1 MAGTVARP
9 KVYIDYI
16 SYFRATGLG
25 VDTNFGN
32 SNINEDY
39 SDIAIYNPS
48 NTKTFTPVQ
57 ENNFTNTE
65 GVNLTN
71 MYFRVGLG
79 DGASEQKKLI
89 SSMNWAGMFNH
100 NYNSIDYQFGSVN
113 MASQT
118 GVGGGL
124 GSGTFYGGGKNNIR
138 LWSFDENN
146 WTDDTTYGVVLIIGT
161 HSQAT
166 PFKLG
171 SFVTGRSFTFPHNA
185 NLSMN
190 INNETNIRKTRTLGG
205 SDIVDINYYRQ
216 PLWNGYPPFVATN
229 EPSLSAT
236 SSIGRRSWALTFS
249 FLTQDS
255 TFPQDMGEGFMF
267 DNNIT
272 DDGVNTWTNWTTENI
287 TSHFMTL
294 TLNGQLP
301 FLFQPDDT
309 KDVYAWCR
317 LKSNTFSVQQSAP
330 NLYTSK
336 MTFEEVW

>member
-1 MAGTVARP
+1 MAGTVAKP

-16 SYFRATGLG
+16 SYFRAIGLRLQTGIT
-25 VDTNFGN
+25 DSIQGN
-32 SNINEDY
+32 ID
-39 SDIAIYNPS
+39 DVFLYNPS
-48 NTKTFTPVQ
+48 KTKIFETTGNTSSKFSLFMGDGTGETSKLVESINFAGILNHNLNSINATILFNGLNSASGGATNTYASSIVGGDK
-57 ENNFTNTE
+57 NNFSLY
-65 GVNLTN
+65 NLPT
-71 MYFRVGLG
+71 MESYGFEL
-79 DGASEQKKLI
+79 SL
-89 SSMNWAGMFNH
+89 
-100 NYNSIDYQFGSVN
+100 DYE
-113 MASQT
+113 A
-118 GVGGGL
+118 
-124 GSGTFYGGGKNNIR
+124 
-138 LWSFDENN
+138 D
-146 WTDDTTYGVVLIIGT
+146 
-161 HSQAT
+161 AT
-166 PFKLG
+166 QVESFKLG
-171 SFVTGRSFTFPHNA
+171 SIIAGRTFTFSHNA

-205 SDIVDINYYRQ
+205 ADIVDINYYRQ

-255 TFPQDMGEGFMF
+255 TFPKDMSEGFMF
-267 DNNIT
+267 DNYVENIS
-272 DDGVNTWTNWTTENI
+272 VWQNYSTENI

>member
-16 SYFRATGLG
+16 SYFRTIGERLRTGS
-25 VDTNFGN
+25 TNSVQGN
-32 SNINEDY
+32 ID
-39 SDIAIYNPS
+39 DVFVYNPS
-48 NTKTFTPVQ
+48 NTKTFQTTGNRLSNFILFMGRGNGEVSKLV
-57 ENNFTNTE
+57 ESINFAGILNHNLNDISANITFNGLNSASGGTSTTYANSIVGGDTNNFSLY
-65 GVNLTN
+65 NLPL
-71 MYFRVGLG
+71 MKPYGFEL
-79 DGASEQKKLI
+79 SL
-89 SSMNWAGMFNH
+89 
-100 NYNSIDYQFGSVN
+100 DYG
-113 MASQT
+113 
-118 GVGGGL
+118 
-124 GSGTFYGGGKNNIR
+124 
-138 LWSFDENN
+138 
-146 WTDDTTYGVVLIIGT
+146 DDTPQVESFKIGSII
-161 HSQAT
+161 A
-166 PFKLG
+166 
-171 SFVTGRSFTFPHNA
+171 GRSFTFPHNA

-255 TFPQDMGEGFMF
+255 TFPQNMGEGFMF
-267 DNNIT
+267 DNYTAEGIPL
-272 DDGVNTWTNWTTENI
+272 WTNWSTENI

>member
-16 SYFRATGLG
+16 SYFRATGLI
-25 VDTNFGN
+25 VADQSLNVV
-32 SNINEDY
+32 EDA
-39 SDIAIYNPS
+39 SDLFYYNPS
-48 NTKTFTPVQ
+48 NTKEFNPINSENQMQFNVQ
-57 ENNFTNTE
+57 
-65 GVNLTN
+65 
-71 MYFRVGLG
+71 LG
-79 DGASEQKKLI
+79 DGQGEASKLVKSI
-89 SSMNWAGMFNH
+89 NFGAWLNH
-100 NYNSIDYQFGSVN
+100 NVQDINSEYITINSLDTSN
-113 MASQT
+113 STASLSAT
-118 GVGGGL
+118 VL
-124 GSGTFYGGGKNNIR
+124 NNTDGKNNFR
-138 LWSFDENN
+138 LLALDDSLHPTNSYGISFKIDPVIF
-146 WTDDTTYGVVLIIGT
+146 TTPV
-161 HSQAT
+161 
-166 PFKLG
+166 KLG
-171 SFVTGRSFTFPHNA
+171 SLIAGRSFTFPHNA

-190 INNETNIRKTRTLGG
+190 INNETNITKTRTLGG

-229 EPSLSAT
+229 EPSISAT

-255 TFPQDMGEGFMF
+255 TFPQDMAEGFMF

-272 DDGVNTWTNWTTENI
+272 DDTNTWTNWTTENI

-301 FLFQPDDT
+301 FMFQPDDT
-309 KDVYAWCR
+309 KDVFAWCR

>member
-16 SYFRATGLG
+16 SYFRAIGLPLQIG
-25 VDTNFGN
+25 TTDSIQG
-32 SNINEDY
+32 
-39 SDIAIYNPS
+39 DIDDVFLYNPS
-48 NTKTFTPVQ
+48 KTKTFETTGNTSSKFSLFMGDGTGETSKLV
-57 ENNFTNTE
+57 ESINFAGILNHNLNNINATIVFNGLNSASGGSATTYATSIVGGDKNNFSLYNLHTMKPYGFELSLDYGTE
-65 GVNLTN
+65 E
-71 MYFRVGLG
+71 
-79 DGASEQKKLI
+79 EQVE
-89 SSMNWAGMFNH
+89 S
-100 NYNSIDYQFGSVN
+100 
-113 MASQT
+113 
-118 GVGGGL
+118 
-124 GSGTFYGGGKNNIR
+124 
-138 LWSFDENN
+138 
-146 WTDDTTYGVVLIIGT
+146 
-161 HSQAT
+161 
-166 PFKLG
+166 FKLG
-171 SFVTGRSFTFPHNA
+171 SIIAGRTFTFPHNA

-216 PLWNGYPPFVATN
+216 PLWNGYPPFVATD

-236 SSIGRRSWALTFS
+236 SSIGRRLWALTFS

-255 TFPQDMGEGFMF
+255 TFPQNMGEGFMF
-267 DNNIT
+267 NNYTVSDNSL
-272 DDGVNTWTNWTTENI
+272 WTNYDTENI

>member
-16 SYFRATGLG
+16 SYFRAIGLI
-25 VDTNFGN
+25 VADQSTN
-32 SNINEDY
+32 IVEDA
-39 SDIAIYNPS
+39 SDLFYYNPS
-48 NTKTFTPVQ
+48 NTKEFNPINSENQMQFNVQ
-57 ENNFTNTE
+57 
-65 GVNLTN
+65 
-71 MYFRVGLG
+71 LG
-79 DGASEQKKLI
+79 DGEGEASKLVKSI
-89 SSMNWAGMFNH
+89 NFGAWLNH
-100 NYNSIDYQFGSVN
+100 NVQDINCEYITINSLDKNNST
-113 MASQT
+113 ASLLAT
-118 GVGGGL
+118 VL
-124 GSGTFYGGGKNNIR
+124 NNTGGKNNFR
-138 LWSFDENN
+138 LLALDDSLHPTNSYGISFKIDPVIF
-146 WTDDTTYGVVLIIGT
+146 TTPV
-161 HSQAT
+161 
-166 PFKLG
+166 KLG
-171 SFVTGRSFTFPHNA
+171 SLIAGRSFTFPHNA

-190 INNETNIRKTRTLGG
+190 INNETNIKKTRTLCG

-272 DDGVNTWTNWTTENI
+272 DDSNTWTNWTTENI

-309 KDVYAWCR
+309 KDVFAWCR

>member
-16 SYFRATGLG
+16 SYFTATGLG
-25 VDTNFGN
+25 VQSQSNNIVEDT
-32 SNINEDY
+32 
-39 SDIAIYNPS
+39 SDLFHYNPS
-48 NTKTFTPVQ
+48 NTKEFNPINP
-57 ENNFTNTE
+57 ENTLKFNIQ
-65 GVNLTN
+65 
-71 MYFRVGLG
+71 LG
-79 DGASEQKKLI
+79 DGTGESQKLVKSINFGAWL
-89 SSMNWAGMFNH
+89 NH
-100 NYNSIDYQFGSVN
+100 NAEDLGADYLTINSLDTSNFTATLNTTSIN
-113 MASQT
+113 NTAN
-118 GVGGGL
+118 
-124 GSGTFYGGGKNNIR
+124 KNNFR
-138 LWSFDENN
+138 LQSLDSSLFPTNA
-146 WTDDTTYGVVLIIGT
+146 YGVSFEAAISNYT
-161 HSQAT
+161 SS
-166 PFKLG
+166 FKLG
-171 SFVTGRSFTFPHNA
+171 SVIAGRTFTFPHNA

-301 FLFQPDDT
+301 FMFQPDDT
-309 KDVYAWCR
+309 KNVYAWCR

>member
-16 SYFRATGLG
+16 SYFRAIGLG
-25 VDTNFGN
+25 VDTNISG
-32 SNINEDY
+32 SAINENY
-39 SDIAIYNPS
+39 SDVAIYNPS
-48 NTKTFTPVQ
+48 NAKTYTP
-57 ENNFTNTE
+57 TNTDYA
-65 GVNLTN
+65 
-71 MYFRVGLG
+71 MKFKIALG
-79 DGASEQKKLI
+79 DGTGESSKLVQSI
-89 SSMNWAGMFNH
+89 NWAGVFNH
-100 NYNSIDYQFGSVN
+100 NYNDLDANFMTAKGLLLNSNTTLNLG
-113 MASQT
+113 A
-118 GVGGGL
+118 VG
-124 GSGTFYGGGKNNIR
+124 FYGMDKNNIR
-138 LWSFDENN
+138 LWNLNTNN
-146 WTDDTTYGVVLIIGT
+146 WTGDSYGIILMVKNNTY
-161 HSQAT
+161 S
-166 PFKLG
+166 PFRLG
-171 SFVTGRSFTFPHNA
+171 SFVAGRSFTFPHNA

-301 FLFQPDDT
+301 FLFQPDST

>member
-1 MAGTVARP
+1 MAGTVAKP
-9 KVYIDYI
+9 KIYIDYI
-16 SYFRATGLG
+16 SYFRAIGVRLRTGRG
-25 VDTNFGN
+25 
-32 SNINEDY
+32 SYNIQEIYDDVY
-39 SDIAIYNPS
+39 AYNPS
-48 NTKTFTPVQ
+48 KTKSFTPIDNTLGMQFNLTIGNGTDEISKLVASMNFGAVLNHNI
-57 ENNFTNTE
+57 ETLDYSSMKFDAINGASGTHYDLSNVTELGDTKNNFRLFSWDSNEMKNYGIGLSVDFNTSPDTN
-65 GVNLTN
+65 NPL
-71 MYFRVGLG
+71 
-79 DGASEQKKLI
+79 
-89 SSMNWAGMFNH
+89 
-100 NYNSIDYQFGSVN
+100 
-113 MASQT
+113 
-118 GVGGGL
+118 
-124 GSGTFYGGGKNNIR
+124 
-138 LWSFDENN
+138 
-146 WTDDTTYGVVLIIGT
+146 
-161 HSQAT
+161 
-166 PFKLG
+166 KLG
-171 SFVTGRSFTFPHNA
+171 SIIAGRTFTFPHNA

-205 SDIVDINYYRQ
+205 ADLVDINYYRQ

-229 EPSLSAT
+229 EPSISAT

-272 DDGVNTWTNWTTENI
+272 DTVNTWTNWTTENI

-294 TLNGQLP
+294 SLNGQLP

>member
-16 SYFRATGLG
+16 SYFRATGLT
-25 VDTNFGN
+25 VADQSTN
-32 SNINEDY
+32 ILEDA
-39 SDIAIYNPS
+39 SDLFYYNPS
-48 NTKTFTPVQ
+48 NTKEFNPINPENQMQFNVQ
-57 ENNFTNTE
+57 
-65 GVNLTN
+65 
-71 MYFRVGLG
+71 LG
-79 DGASEQKKLI
+79 DGQGEASKLVKSI
-89 SSMNWAGMFNH
+89 NFGAWLNH
-100 NYNSIDYQFGSVN
+100 NVQDINSEYITINSLDTSN
-113 MASQT
+113 STASLSASILNNT
-118 GVGGGL
+118 A
-124 GSGTFYGGGKNNIR
+124 GKNNFR
-138 LWSFDENN
+138 LLALDDSLHPANSYGISFKIDP
-146 WTDDTTYGVVLIIGT
+146 VLFT
-161 HSQAT
+161 A
-166 PFKLG
+166 PVKLG
-171 SFVTGRSFTFPHNA
+171 SLIAGRSFTFPHNA

-272 DDGVNTWTNWTTENI
+272 DETNTWTNWTTENI

-301 FLFQPDDT
+301 FMFQPDDT
-309 KDVYAWCR
+309 KGVFAWCR

>member
-25 VDTNFGN
+25 VQSQSNNIVEDTADLF
-32 SNINEDY
+32 Y
-39 SDIAIYNPS
+39 YNPS
-48 NTKTFTPVQ
+48 NTKTFTPIDQ
-57 ENNFTNTE
+57 STPLNFNIT
-65 GVNLTN
+65 
-71 MYFRVGLG
+71 LG
-79 DGASEQKKLI
+79 SSQSEELKLI
-89 SSMNWAGMFNH
+89 ESINFGAIFNH
-100 NYNSIDYQFGSVN
+100 NINDTDNNYIDFRNIINNGYSDIVQSTTVGQDKNNFHLREWTSGGASNGLSCEIAYNNYDIPL
-113 MASQT
+113 A
-118 GVGGGL
+118 L
-124 GSGTFYGGGKNNIR
+124 GS
-138 LWSFDENN
+138 
-146 WTDDTTYGVVLIIGT
+146 II
-161 HSQAT
+161 A
-166 PFKLG
+166 
-171 SFVTGRSFTFPHNA
+171 GRSFTFPHNA

-229 EPSLSAT
+229 EPSISAT

-272 DDGVNTWTNWTTENI
+272 DDANTWTNWTTENI

-301 FLFQPDDT
+301 FMFQPDDT

>member
-16 SYFRATGLG
+16 SYFRAIGLG
-25 VDTNFGN
+25 VNANISG

-39 SDIAIYNPS
+39 SDVAIYNPS
-48 NTKTFTPVQ
+48 KAKTYTPISTDYALK
-57 ENNFTNTE
+57 FKIA
-65 GVNLTN
+65 
-71 MYFRVGLG
+71 LG
-79 DGASEQKKLI
+79 DGTGESSKLVK
-89 SSMNWAGMFNH
+89 SMNWAGVLNH
-100 NYNSIDYQFGSVN
+100 NYDDLDADFMTVNGLILNSN
-113 MASQT
+113 T
-118 GVGGGL
+118 TLNL
-124 GSGTFYGGGKNNIR
+124 GTNTFYGLNKNNIR
-138 LWSFDENN
+138 LWNLNANN
-146 WTDDTTYGVVLIIGT
+146 WTGDAYGIVLKVKNNT
-161 HSQAT
+161 FS
-166 PFKLG
+166 PFRLG
-171 SFVTGRSFTFPHNA
+171 SFVAGRSFTFPHNA

-267 DNNIT
+267 DNYT
-272 DDGVNTWTNWTTENI
+272 PTEGLTYWTNYTTENI

-301 FLFQPDDT
+301 FLFQMDST

-317 LKSNTFSVQQSAP
+317 LKSNTFSVQQAAP

>member
-1 MAGTVARP
+1 
-9 KVYIDYI
+9 
-16 SYFRATGLG
+16 
-25 VDTNFGN
+25 
-32 SNINEDY
+32 
-39 SDIAIYNPS
+39 
-48 NTKTFTPVQ
+48 
-57 ENNFTNTE
+57 
-65 GVNLTN
+65 
-71 MYFRVGLG
+71 
-79 DGASEQKKLI
+79 
-89 SSMNWAGMFNH
+89 
-100 NYNSIDYQFGSVN
+100 
-113 MASQT
+113 
-118 GVGGGL
+118 
-124 GSGTFYGGGKNNIR
+124 
-138 LWSFDENN
+138 
-146 WTDDTTYGVVLIIGT
+146 
-161 HSQAT
+161 
-166 PFKLG
+166 
-171 SFVTGRSFTFPHNA
+171 
-185 NLSMN
+185 MN

-255 TFPQDMGEGFMF
+255 TFPQNMGEGFMF

-272 DDGVNTWTNWTTENI
+272 DDANTWTNWTTENI

-309 KDVYAWCR
+309 KDVFAWCR

>member
-16 SYFRATGLG
+16 SYFRAIGLT
-25 VDTNFGN
+25 VKEQSVNVVEDT
-32 SNINEDY
+32 
-39 SDIAIYNPS
+39 SDLFYYNPS
-48 NTKTFTPVQ
+48 KTKEFNPI
-57 ENNFTNTE
+57 NTE
-65 GVNLTN
+65 STLKFNIQ
-71 MYFRVGLG
+71 LG
-79 DGASEQKKLI
+79 DGTGESQKLVKSINFGAWL
-89 SSMNWAGMFNH
+89 NH
-100 NYNSIDYQFGSVN
+100 NAEDLGADYLTINSLDTSNSTATLNTTSIN
-113 MASQT
+113 NTAN
-118 GVGGGL
+118 
-124 GSGTFYGGGKNNIR
+124 KNNFR
-138 LWSFDENN
+138 LQSLDSFLFPTNA
-146 WTDDTTYGVVLIIGT
+146 YGVSFKAAISNYT
-161 HSQAT
+161 S

-171 SFVTGRSFTFPHNA
+171 SVIAGRSFTFPHNA

-216 PLWNGYPPFVATN
+216 PLWNEYPPFVATN

-255 TFPQDMGEGFMF
+255 TFPQDMAEGFMF
-267 DNNIT
+267 ENYSEDISIWANY
-272 DDGVNTWTNWTTENI
+272 DTENI

-301 FLFQPDDT
+301 FLFQMDST

-336 MTFEEVW
+336 MTFEEVWW

>member
-16 SYFRATGLG
+16 SYFRAIGLPLGTGTTDS
-25 VDTNFGN
+25 VQGN
-32 SNINEDY
+32 ID
-39 SDIAIYNPS
+39 DVFVYNPS
-48 NTKTFTPVQ
+48 KTKTFQTTGNALSKFTLFMGDGTGEASKLV
-57 ENNFTNTE
+57 ESINFAAILNHNLNDIGADITFNGLNSLAGGSATTYANSIVGGDKNNFSLYNLPTMESYGFELSLDYGE
-65 GVNLTN
+65 GEPQVE
-71 MYFRVGLG
+71 
-79 DGASEQKKLI
+79 S
-89 SSMNWAGMFNH
+89 
-100 NYNSIDYQFGSVN
+100 
-113 MASQT
+113 
-118 GVGGGL
+118 
-124 GSGTFYGGGKNNIR
+124 
-138 LWSFDENN
+138 
-146 WTDDTTYGVVLIIGT
+146 
-161 HSQAT
+161 
-166 PFKLG
+166 FKLG
-171 SFVTGRSFTFPHNA
+171 SIIAGRSFTFPHNA

-267 DNNIT
+267 ENYVENMSVWQNYD
-272 DDGVNTWTNWTTENI
+272 TENI

-294 TLNGQLP
+294 SLNGQLP
-301 FLFQPDDT
+301 FLFQPDST

>member
-16 SYFRATGLG
+16 SYFRTIGERLRIG
-25 VDTNFGN
+25 TTDSVQG
-32 SNINEDY
+32 
-39 SDIAIYNPS
+39 DIDDVFVYNPS
-48 NTKTFTPVQ
+48 KTKTFETTGNASSKFSLFMGRGDGEVSKLV
-57 ENNFTNTE
+57 ESINFAGILNHNLNDISANITFNSLNSASGGTSATYANSIVGGDTNNFSLY
-65 GVNLTN
+65 NLPL
-71 MYFRVGLG
+71 MKPYGFELSLDYG
-79 DGASEQKKLI
+79 DDAPQVES
-89 SSMNWAGMFNH
+89 
-100 NYNSIDYQFGSVN
+100 
-113 MASQT
+113 
-118 GVGGGL
+118 
-124 GSGTFYGGGKNNIR
+124 
-138 LWSFDENN
+138 
-146 WTDDTTYGVVLIIGT
+146 
-161 HSQAT
+161 
-166 PFKLG
+166 FKLG
-171 SFVTGRSFTFPHNA
+171 SIIAGRSFAFPHNA

-216 PLWNGYPPFVATN
+216 PLWNEYPPFVATN

-255 TFPQDMGEGFMF
+255 TFPQDMAEGFMF
-267 DNNIT
+267 ENYSEDISIWANY
-272 DDGVNTWTNWTTENI
+272 DTENI

-301 FLFQPDDT
+301 FLFQMDST